1 MANRWENNGPEIDF
15 IFLGSKIT
23 ADGDCSH
30 EIKRCLLLGRKD
42 MTHWGSI
49 LKSTDITLLTKVH
62 LVKTVFSSSHV
73 WMWELD
79 YKESWA
85 PKNWCFWTVVL
96 EKTLGV
102 PWATMRSNLSIVKEI
117 SPEYWL
123 EGLMLKLKLQYFGHL
138 LWRTESLEKTLM
150 LGNIDGRRRRGQP
163 GIRWLDGITDSMDM
177 SLSKLWELAMGREAW
192 RVAVHGIAELDMT
205 EWLNWLTDEY
215 VWECYVAY
223 EWVWASMRTYSVFA
237 YGISP
242 FLWLSVSR
250 CEKYAV
256 VRIWH
261 LCICWCGYLWVNLS
275 DCECVQ
281 MLSETSYS
289 VCVCV
294 CVCV

>member
-1 MANRWENNGPEIDF
+1 MA
-15 IFLGSKIT
+15 

-117 SPEYWL
+117 SPQYWL
-123 EGLMLKLKLQYFGHL
+123 EGLMLKLKLQNFGHL
-138 LWRTESLEKTLM
+138 MWRTDPLEKTMM
-150 LGNIDGRRRRGQP
+150 LGKIEVRKRRGP
-163 GIRWLDGITDSMDM
+163 ERMRWLDGITDSVDM
-177 SLSKLWELAMGREAW
+177 SLNKLRKMVEDREDWHA
-192 RVAVHGIAELDMT
+192 AVHGDVRSWAQLSD
-205 EWLNWLTDEY
+205 
-215 VWECYVAY
+215 
-223 EWVWASMRTYSVFA
+223 WASEV
-237 YGISP
+237 
-242 FLWLSVSR
+242 
-250 CEKYAV
+250 
-256 VRIWH
+256 
-261 LCICWCGYLWVNLS
+261 
-275 DCECVQ
+275 
-281 MLSETSYS
+281 
-289 VCVCV
+289 
-294 CVCV
+294 